1 MLIAR
6 ALAVLNE
13 TIIDHAGSKDY
24 YAFFRHSYIYKEHMS
39 AASLYIYIY
48 MYTIFRVAAIHYH
61 FGGKYGSLR

>member
-39 AASLYIYIY
+39 AASLYIY

>member
-39 AASLYIYIY
+39 AASLYICIYVHYIQSCSDPLS
-48 MYTIFRVAAIHYH
+48 FRW
-61 FGGKYGSLR
+61 KYGSLR